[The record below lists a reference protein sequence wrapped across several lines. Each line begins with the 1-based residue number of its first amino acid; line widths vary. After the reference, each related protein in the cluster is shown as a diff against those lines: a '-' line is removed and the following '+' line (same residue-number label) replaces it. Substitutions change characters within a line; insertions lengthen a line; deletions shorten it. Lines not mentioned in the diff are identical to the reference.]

1 MKKVKIKIGMSY
13 IGSKGCVF
21 AVIDDGLKT
30 ETISKI
36 IEAKSPNE
44 SLILG
49 ISEILKNI
57 SKDCTADIYVQ
68 TNFGFRFMQNK
79 KKWCNRN
86 AGDILLSVA
95 KESNIELNFIDS
107 SSTGEVDSMKDR
119 ARTILLKEVRL
130 DDVRN
135 EENIPVP
142 NIEPKSSVKIFVRG
156 VVDTSDV
163 LRPGKYVALLS
174 CKGVEKEIFGFGEN
188 TTGNRMVM
196 QGAIE
201 AIKKLKHPCKIELN
215 THTDIGV
222 ETKSKAN
229 FDLLHDLRKVAL
241 EGGHILESKV
251 SNERQDELALKLKQ
265 IKCR

>member
-13 IGSKGCVF
+13 IGSKGCVL
-21 AVIDDGLKT
+21 AVVDDGLKT

-49 ISEILKNI
+49 ISEILKNT
-57 SKDCTADIYVQ
+57 SKDCSADIYVQ
-68 TNFGFRFMQNK
+68 TNFGFKFMQNK
-79 KKWCNRN
+79 KKWCNRD
-86 AGDILLSVA
+86 AGDILLNTA
-95 KESNIELNFIDS
+95 KENNIELNFIDV
-107 SSTGEVDSMKDR
+107 SSTGEVNSMKDE
-119 ARTILLKEVRL
+119 ARRILLKELRL
-130 DDVRN
+130 DSVRK
-135 EENIPVP
+135 EENIPVS

-163 LRPGKYVALLS
+163 LRSGKYVALLS
-174 CKGVEKEIFGFGEN
+174 CRSVEKEIFGFGEN
-188 TTGNRMVM
+188 TTGNRMII

-215 THTDIGV
+215 THTDIGI

-229 FDLLHDLRKVAL
+229 FDLIHDLRKVSL

-251 SNERQDELALKLKQ
+251 SNERQNELALKLKK

>member
-13 IGSKGCVF
+13 IGSKGCVLS
-21 AVIDDGLKT
+21 VVDDGLKT

-57 SKDCTADIYVQ
+57 GRNCSADIYVQ
-68 TNFGFRFMQNK
+68 TNFGFKFIQNK

-95 KESNIELNFIDS
+95 KESNIELNFIDFG
-107 SSTGEVDSMKDR
+107 STGELDSMKDR

-130 DDVRN
+130 DNVRN
-135 EENIPVP
+135 EENIPAS
-142 NIEPKSSVKIFVRG
+142 NIEPKSFVKIFVRG
-156 VVDTSDV
+156 VADTSNV
-163 LRPGKYVALLS
+163 LRPGKYIALLT

-188 TTGNRMVM
+188 TTGNRMM
-196 QGAIE
+196 IQGAIE

-215 THTDIGV
+215 THADIGV

-241 EGGHILESKV
+241 EGGHILEGKV
-251 SNERQDELALKLKQ
+251 SNKRQDELALKLKQ